1 VDAVH
6 QCPHCECRFAS
17 RTEMEDHVRSE
28 HPTETDDDTR
38 SLDR

>member
-6 QCPHCECRFAS
+6 QCPHCDLRFAS
-17 RTEMEDHVRSE
+17 RTELEAHLADE
-28 HPTETDDDTR
+28 HPAEGDDDTR